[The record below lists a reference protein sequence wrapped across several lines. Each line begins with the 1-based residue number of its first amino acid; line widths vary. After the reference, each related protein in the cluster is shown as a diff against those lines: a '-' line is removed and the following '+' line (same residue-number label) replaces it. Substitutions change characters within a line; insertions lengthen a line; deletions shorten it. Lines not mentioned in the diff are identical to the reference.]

1 MIKTSLL
8 DVKTQT
14 PITFV
19 CQIVDTKGGLCHRAD
34 TKGSSFTQEI
44 LMSPPDKTLAEQ
56 FAQLQQQTAD
66 IRKLCKKQR
75 RELAVQFDRLQA
87 IRRAIRYVEK
97 SLEKSRDEVW
107 ESRLLLELYSLRQTR
122 SGRAG

>member
-1 MIKTSLL
+1 ML
-8 DVKTQT
+8 TQKEV
-14 PITFV
+14 P
-19 CQIVDTKGGLCHRAD
+19 
-34 TKGSSFTQEI
+34 FTQEI

-75 RELAVQFDRLQA
+75 RELAVQVDRLQD

-107 ESRLLLELYSLRQTR
+107 ESRLLLELYSLHQTR